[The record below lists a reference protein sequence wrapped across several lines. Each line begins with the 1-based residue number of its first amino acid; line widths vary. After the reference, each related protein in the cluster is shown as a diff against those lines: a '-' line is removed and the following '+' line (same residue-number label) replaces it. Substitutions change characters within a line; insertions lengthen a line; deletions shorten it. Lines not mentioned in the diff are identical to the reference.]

1 MRCFLCNDTYL
12 NESLY
17 DLLKLHEICRKCQLL
32 YIYDKKNV
40 KIGKSK
46 LVIYY
51 FKFYKSIIFYDYKVD
66 RVKYYH
72 FLLKKKRIVFDK
84 ISDVKIKNNITI
96 IYQRNELY
104 LILRYLKM
112 NIFDYKCKIIMY
124 EIM

>member
-1 MRCFLCNDTYL
+1 M
-12 NESLY
+12 
-17 DLLKLHEICRKCQLL
+17 
-32 YIYDKKNV
+32 
-40 KIGKSK
+40 
-46 LVIYY
+46 
-51 FKFYKSIIFYDYKVD
+51 
-66 RVKYYH
+66 
-72 FLLKKKRIVFDK
+72 KKKRIVFDK